1 MAKEQKQEEKKEKQY
16 DTYKRG
22 TADPA
27 AAEATNTRGVLNMID
42 RLINKPK
49 YYKKGGSIDG
59 CAIRGKTRA
68 SHK

>member
-1 MAKEQKQEEKKEKQY
+1 MAKEQKQEDKEKQY

-27 AAEATNTRGVLNMID
+27 AAEATNTRGLLNMID

-49 YYKKGGSIDG
+49 YYKKGGKIDG
-59 CAIRGKTRA
+59 CAVRGKTRGRIV
-68 SHK
+68 